1 MSTDRGDLTGPGAS
15 NTTKSNTGLW
25 TKHRAIAYKVAGEF
39 YLPGSERQDVEQE
52 ALIGLWIAAR
62 SWDRSKGSF
71 STFAFLVVRR
81 RLATLLRSALSGR
94 ASMLTDAERVMPGT
108 DVELVDTLAAGPD
121 LERVVVA
128 RETLER
134 LAVAVAALTD
144 MERHAMR
151 LVVNGERFAHSKQT
165 ANAADRARVKLAKAA
180 A

>member
-1 MSTDRGDLTGPGAS
+1 MSEAA
-15 NTTKSNTGLW
+15 LW
-25 TKHRAIAYKVAGEF
+25 SKHRAIAYKVANEF

-108 DVELVDTLAAGPD
+108 DVELVDTLAGPD

>member
-1 MSTDRGDLTGPGAS
+1 MSARLTGTGAS

-25 TKHRAIAYKVAGEF
+25 SKHRGIAYKVAGEF

-94 ASMLTDAERVMPGT
+94 ASMLTDAERVIPGT
-108 DVELVDTLAAGPD
+108 DVELVDTLAGPD

-134 LAVAVAALTD
+134 LAVAVAALTA
-144 MERHAMR
+144 MERHSMR

-165 ANAADRARVKLAKAA
+165 ANAADRARVKLAKAVA
-180 A
+180 